1 MLKNILFLL
10 ACVALAVLAW
20 GVFQVFGQYT
30 FLIMLV
36 ITIAA
41 LLAKVGKPKFG
52 GRSIRHHWSLPPLS
66 DLEKLIQK

>member
-1 MLKNILFLL
+1 MMLKNMLFLL
-10 ACVALAVLAW
+10 ACVALAAMAW

-41 LLAKVGKPKFG
+41 LLAKAGKPKFG
-52 GRSIRHHWSLPPLS
+52 SR
-66 DLEKLIQK
+66 K

>member
-10 ACVALAVLAW
+10 ACVVLAALAW

-36 ITIAA
+36 ITVAA
-41 LLAKVGKPKFG
+41 LLAKVSKAKFG
-52 GRSIRHHWSLPPLS
+52 NR
-66 DLEKLIQK
+66 E

>member
-1 MLKNILFLL
+1 MLKNIIFLL
-10 ACVALAVLAW
+10 ACMALTALAW

-30 FLIMLV
+30 FLVMLV

-52 GRSIRHHWSLPPLS
+52 GR
-66 DLEKLIQK
+66 E